1 MSGDETII
9 SGPGSLTIFRS
20 PRRNRASLTR
30 LLGDV
35 FKRHPLNEGE
45 SLIGR
50 GTDCQVI
57 IQEPSVSRKHAKIVI
72 SDETVQIE
80 DLGSSNGTFLNDK
93 KVEQATILKHRDHIR
108 FGNVLMRFNAYED
121 LETICEDE
129 GWSRSVVDGGTQT
142 FNKRYLMDNLEAE
155 VKFSQG
161 SARPLSIICFDLDHF
176 KHVNDSYGH
185 NAGDMVLRECATVV
199 KRVVRKDDI
208 FGRFG
213 GEEFVVIL
221 PNTSARKATELA
233 ERIRSAIES
242 HPFNFSNEHGRNIQH
257 RQTVSLGVAEL
268 VATIANATSL
278 IEIADQRLYQSK
290 QNGRNKVT
298 STN

>member
-35 FKRHPLNEGE
+35 FKRHPLEEGE
-45 SLIGR
+45 SIIGR
-50 GTDCQVI
+50 GTDCHVM
-57 IQEPSVSRKHAKIVI
+57 IQEPSVSRKHARIVI
-72 SDETVQIE
+72 AGETVQIE
-80 DLGSSNGTFLNDK
+80 DLSSSNGTFVNDQ
-93 KVEQATILKHRDHIR
+93 KVVKNITLKHRDHIR

-155 VKFSQG
+155 IKFSKG
-161 SARPLSIICFDLDHF
+161 SSRPLSLICFDLDHF
-176 KHVNDSYGH
+176 KKVNDSFGH
-185 NAGDMVLRECATVV
+185 NAGDTVLKECATVV
-199 KRVVRKDDI
+199 KSIVRKDDI

-213 GEEFVVIL
+213 GEEFIVIL
-221 PNTSARKATELA
+221 PNTNARKATELA
-233 ERIRSAIES
+233 ERIRTAIES
-242 HPFNFSNEHGRNIQH
+242 HPFQFATDTGQNVKH

-268 VATIANATSL
+268 QPELTTGTQL
-278 IEIADQRLYQSK
+278 IEVADQRLYQSK
-290 QNGRNKVT
+290 QNGRNRVT
-298 STN
+298 SSN